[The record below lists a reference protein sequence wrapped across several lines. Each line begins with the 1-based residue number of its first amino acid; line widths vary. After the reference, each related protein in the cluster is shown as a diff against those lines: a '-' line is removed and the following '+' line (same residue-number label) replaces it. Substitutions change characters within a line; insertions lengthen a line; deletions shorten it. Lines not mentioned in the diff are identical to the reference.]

1 MPHMMRLN
9 YCHDAKY
16 ASCSTNLTTFGVVFY
31 WPLKAPNLTALIL
44 FAIAWVMDTV
54 LAIYYRQIWFGTCM
68 FIANGLEAGGY
79 IARYMSSSNPYTYG
93 NYVAQS
99 VLLIFALAFF
109 MAGIYYLL
117 GEVSVIWGI
126 RYARFKPWAY
136 TKIFV
141 TLDVLS
147 IIIQGVSHSSFL
159 LRDNQVLTIPQ
170 AGTDIMIGGLGFQV
184 AATLL
189 FMLLCLAYYLRIRNH
204 RRLAGQSLSSF
215 APSWELNIESAQQ
228 GAIPGD
234 APAKFLPI
242 REAKKTKVFLFAV
255 AAAVLLVFVRSVYRV
270 VELSTGWSGYLMTEE
285 GYFFVLDAMMV
296 ALASWIMWIFHP
308 GVYLGRINIGA
319 EQRAAL
325 FTEESNVESETA
337 EKEAVHYI

>member
-1 MPHMMRLN
+1 MSDN
-9 YCHDAKY
+9 SDNIYQ
-16 ASCSTNLTTFGVVFY
+16 Y
-31 WPLKAPNLTALIL
+31 WPLQAPNLTALIL
-44 FAIAWVMDTV
+44 FAIAWVMHTV

-68 FIANGLEAGGY
+68 FIANGLEVGGY
-79 IARYMSSSNPYTYG
+79 IARYMSSSNPYKNG

-99 VLLIFALAFF
+99 VLLIFAPAFF

-147 IIIQGVSHSSFL
+147 IIIQGIGGGAASAASNNGSS
-159 LRDNQVLTIPQ
+159 PQ

-189 FMLLCLAYYLRIRNH
+189 FMLLCLDYYLRIRNR

-215 APSWELNIESAQQ
+215 APGWELNIESAQQ
-228 GAIPGD
+228 DSIPGD
-234 APAKFLPI
+234 APAKFVPI
-242 REAKKTKVFLFAV
+242 RDAKKTKVFLFAV
-255 AAAVLLVFVRSVYRV
+255 AAAMLLVFVRSVYRV

-285 GYFFVLDAMMV
+285 GYFLVLDALMV

-308 GVYLGRINIGA
+308 GMYLGRINIGA
-319 EQRAAL
+319 EQMAAL
-325 FTEESNVESETA
+325 LTEESNGDGETA
-337 EKEAVHYI
+337 EKKKRFIIF

>member
-1 MPHMMRLN
+1 MSDN
-9 YCHDAKY
+9 SDNIYQ
-16 ASCSTNLTTFGVVFY
+16 Y

-44 FAIAWVMDTV
+44 FAIAWVIHTV

-79 IARYMSSSNPYTYG
+79 IARYMSSSNPYKYG

-99 VLLIFALAFF
+99 VLLIFAPAFF

-126 RYARFKPWAY
+126 RYARFKPWSY

-147 IIIQGVSHSSFL
+147 IIIQGIGGGAASGASNNGGS
-159 LRDNQVLTIPQ
+159 PQ
-170 AGTDIMIGGLGFQV
+170 AGTDIMIAGLGFQV

-189 FMLLCLAYYLRIRNH
+189 FMLLCLDYYLRIQNH

-215 APSWELNIESAQQ
+215 DPSCELNSESGQQ
-228 GAIPGD
+228 RTIPGD
-234 APAKFLPI
+234 APAKFAPI
-242 REAKKTKVFLFAV
+242 REATKTRAFLFAV

-285 GYFFVLDAMMV
+285 GYFLVLDALMV

-319 EQRAAL
+319 EQTAAL
-325 FTEESNVESETA
+325 FTGESIVDSETA
-337 EKEAVHYI
+337 EKKKRFIIF

>member
-1 MPHMMRLN
+1 MMRLN
-9 YCHDAKY
+9 YCHNAKY

-31 WPLKAPNLTALIL
+31 WPLKTPNLTALIL
-44 FAIAWVMDTV
+44 FAIAWVMHTV
-54 LAIYYRQIWFGTCM
+54 LAIYYRQIWFCTCM
-68 FIANGLEAGGY
+68 FVANGLEAGGY

-99 VLLIFALAFF
+99 VLLIFAPAFF

-126 RYARFKPWAY
+126 RYARRTPKYSSPLMCL
-136 TKIFV
+136 V
-141 TLDVLS
+141 
-147 IIIQGVSHSSFL
+147 SSF
-159 LRDNQVLTIPQ
+159 RVADHVLP
-170 AGTDIMIGGLGFQV
+170 GTAIMIGGLGFQV

-189 FMLLCLAYYLRIRNH
+189 FMLLCLDYYLRIRNH

-215 APSWELNIESAQQ
+215 APSWELNIESEQQ
-228 GAIPGD
+228 GKQRKA
-234 APAKFLPI
+234 
-242 REAKKTKVFLFAV
+242 KVFLCAV

-285 GYFFVLDAMMV
+285 GYFLVLDGLMV

-337 EKEAVHYI
+337 EKQKRFIIF

>member
-16 ASCSTNLTTFGVVFY
+16 ASCSTNLTTFGVVF
-31 WPLKAPNLTALIL
+31 APNLTALIL
-44 FAIAWVMDTV
+44 FAIAWVMHTV
-54 LAIYYRQIWFGTCM
+54 LAIHYRQIWFGTCM

-93 NYVAQS
+93 DYVAQS
-99 VLLIFALAFF
+99 VLLIFAPAFF

-189 FMLLCLAYYLRIRNH
+189 FMLLCLDYYLRIRNH

-215 APSWELNIESAQQ
+215 APSWELNIE
-228 GAIPGD
+228 
-234 APAKFLPI
+234 
-242 REAKKTKVFLFAV
+242 EAKKTKVFLFAV
-255 AAAVLLVFVRSVYRV
+255 AAAVLLVFVRS
-270 VELSTGWSGYLMTEE
+270 E
-285 GYFFVLDAMMV
+285 GYFLVLDALMV
-296 ALASWIMWIFHP
+296 ALASWIM
-308 GVYLGRINIGA
+308 INIGA

-325 FTEESNVESETA
+325 FTEEK
-337 EKEAVHYI
+337 KEAVHYI

>member
-1 MPHMMRLN
+1 MMRLN
-9 YCHDAKY
+9 CHNAKY

-44 FAIAWVMDTV
+44 FAIAWVMHTV
-54 LAIYYRQIWFGTCM
+54 LAIYYRQMWFGTCM

-93 NYVAQS
+93 NYV
-99 VLLIFALAFF
+99 
-109 MAGIYYLL
+109 
-117 GEVSVIWGI
+117 SVIWGI

-147 IIIQGVSHSSFL
+147 IIIQGIGGGAASGASNNGGSA
-159 LRDNQVLTIPQ
+159 Q

-189 FMLLCLAYYLRIRNH
+189 FMLLCLDYYLRIRNH
-204 RRLAGQSLSSF
+204 RRSAGQSLSSF
-215 APSWELNIESAQQ
+215 APSWERNIQSEQQ

-242 REAKKTKVFLFAV
+242 REAKKTKIFLCAV
-255 AAAVLLVFVRSVYRV
+255 AAAVLLVFVRSMYRV

-285 GYFFVLDAMMV
+285 GYFLVLDALMV
-296 ALASWIMWIFHP
+296 ALTSWTMWIFHP

-319 EQRAAL
+319 EQRTAL
-325 FTEESNVESETA
+325 FTEESNVESETE
-337 EKEAVHYI
+337 EKKKRFIIF

>member
-1 MPHMMRLN
+1 MLHMMRLN
-9 YCHDAKY
+9 YCHNAKY
-16 ASCSTNLTTFGVVFY
+16 AASY
-31 WPLKAPNLTALIL
+31 APNLTALIL
-44 FAIAWVMDTV
+44 FAIAWVIHTV

-79 IARYMSSSNPYTYG
+79 IARYMSSSNPYKYG

-99 VLLIFALAFF
+99 VLLIFAPAFF

-147 IIIQGVSHSSFL
+147 IIIQ
-159 LRDNQVLTIPQ
+159 DNQLLIPQ
-170 AGTDIMIGGLGFQV
+170 AGTDIMIAGLGFQV

-189 FMLLCLAYYLRIRNH
+189 FMLLCLDYYLRIQNH

-215 APSWELNIESAQQ
+215 DPSCELNSESGQQ
-228 GAIPGD
+228 RTIPGD
-234 APAKFLPI
+234 APAKFAPI
-242 REAKKTKVFLFAV
+242 REAKKTGAFLFAV

-285 GYFFVLDAMMV
+285 GYFLVLDALMV

-319 EQRAAL
+319 EQTSAL
-325 FTEESNVESETA
+325 FTGESNVDSETA
-337 EKEAVHYI
+337 EKKKRFIIF